1 MFSSMTHHGTGPA
14 PMYFGPGYVTL
25 ATWWRLGLLISVVN
39 IIVWLGAGGRWWKAR
54 GYG

>member
-1 MFSSMTHHGTGPA
+1 MTHHGTGPA